1 MNYGML
7 DQILLEKNIEKL
19 VLYTDE
25 EYSVLQNI
33 VMELECLQQ
42 EYHTKNV
49 NELSTSTLK
58 LKEDVN
64 KIKSKRVEYI
74 NALQKVIE
82 QYNRLSNEVTSIFE
96 EKMQNE

>member
-49 NELSTSTLK
+49 NELSASTLK

-64 KIKSKRVEYI
+64 KIKSKRIEYI